1 MSDPVPVPPAAKP
14 PALKRVLKQV
24 AHAGAT
30 VCVLPWLLSY
40 WLSASVFGPNRALE
54 GASQALAFLPGMP
67 GVYLRRAFLARVLT
81 HCDVSAEVHF
91 GTLFS
96 QAGAVIGANVY
107 VGPRCQ
113 LGLVDLEPDVLLA
126 AGVHVPSGG
135 KTHAFD
141 DPAAPIRGQGGERR
155 RVTIGAGAWVGTNAI
170 VLADVGPG
178 TVVGAGSVVTTAL
191 PPFVV
196 AAGVPCRVIRPRFA
210 PKPGA
215 ADAPADPILPHKDVT
230 R

>member
-1 MSDPVPVPPAAKP
+1 MSNPIPIAPAAKP
-14 PALKRVLKQV
+14 PGIKRLLKRA

-40 WLSASVFGPNRALE
+40 WLSAAVFGPNRALE
-54 GASQALAFLPGMP
+54 GASQALACLPGVP

-81 HCDVSAEVHF
+81 HCDATAEVHF

-96 QAGAVIGANVY
+96 QAGASLGANVY

-113 LGLVDLEPDVLLA
+113 LGLVHLEPDVLLA

-155 RVTIGAGAWVGTNAI
+155 RVTIGAGAWIGTNAI
-170 VLADVGPG
+170 VLADVGAG

-191 PPFVV
+191 PAFVV

-210 PKPGA
+210 PKPDA
-215 ADAPADPILPHKDVT
+215 ADAPAEPIPPT
-230 R
+230 RM